1 MARPK
6 LDCEVREYRIVLSLR
21 VGEDDDLIARLDQT
35 PARRRARLIKA
46 ALRGAPG
53 EELVQVVDGED
64 GLEEDLDAVL
74 V

>member
-21 VGEDDDLIARLDQT
+21 VGEDDDLIARLDRV

-46 ALRGAPG
+46 ALRGVPAEG
-53 EELVQVVDGED
+53 LNQVSAEDD